1 MEGTLWGAG
10 RLCRRGRSAW
20 RLLFRKRR
28 DEGRGLT
35 QAKGA
40 VQLKKLRAR
49 RAPCHKT
56 WAGRH
61 RLSHGTPRPS
71 AAYPGN
77 QRPAIQM
84 EEIWQCWDVRLARSR
99 SEPL

>member
-10 RLCRRGRSAW
+10 RLCRRGRSAR

-40 VQLKKLRAR
+40 VQSKKLRAR
-49 RAPCHKT
+49 RAPLPQDV
-56 WAGRH
+56 GRSTPFFAHH
-61 RLSHGTPRPS
+61 RGPQ
-71 AAYPGN
+71 AAYIK
-77 QRPAIQM
+77 QPASGHPEDERMCGIGGM
-84 EEIWQCWDVRLARSR
+84 
-99 SEPL
+99 